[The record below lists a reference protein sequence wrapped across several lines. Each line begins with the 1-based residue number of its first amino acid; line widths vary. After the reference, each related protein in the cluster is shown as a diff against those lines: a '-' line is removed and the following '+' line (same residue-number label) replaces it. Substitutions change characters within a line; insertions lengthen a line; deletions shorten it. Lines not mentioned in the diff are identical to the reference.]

1 MVSRAANRI
10 GMVNMSE
17 STSDGRAADP
27 LVTLAEAA
35 AATGRPKEALRAMI
49 RRGKLEAIRGND
61 GRFLVRLPSDI
72 SLQPRSQP
80 HRGRAAER
88 AADDHATAAS
98 RTAELEDT
106 AEEWRAAAEE
116 ARLAAAVAAAERD
129 AAKAAAAAEI
139 GALRETVAD
148 LRGRLDRAEAR
159 LAAPWW
165 RRLLGT

>member
-1 MVSRAANRI
+1 MASRAAGHT
-10 GMVNMSE
+10 GMPEMSE
-17 STSDGRAADP
+17 STPDGRAADP
-27 LVTLAEAA
+27 LMTLAEAA

-72 SLQPRSQP
+72 SLQPRGQP

-88 AADDHATAAS
+88 AVDDHATAAS

-116 ARLAAAVAAAERD
+116 
-129 AAKAAAAAEI
+129 
-139 GALRETVAD
+139 
-148 LRGRLDRAEAR
+148 
-159 LAAPWW
+159 
-165 RRLLGT
+165 